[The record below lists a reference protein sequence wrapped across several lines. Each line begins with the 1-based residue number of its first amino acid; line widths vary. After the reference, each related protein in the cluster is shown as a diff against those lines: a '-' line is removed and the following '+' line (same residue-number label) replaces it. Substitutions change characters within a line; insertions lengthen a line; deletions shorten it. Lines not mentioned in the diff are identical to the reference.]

1 MEDIKLKD
9 GKIRNVK
16 NLFST
21 IKNKNLILK
30 QLIERVMVK
39 CMQDYKA
46 TENLIYEYYKFL
58 IIKAKLKGNYN
69 NLNISNSFL

>member
-58 IIKAKLKGNYN
+58 IIKAKLKGN
-69 NLNISNSFL
+69 

>member
-21 IKNKNLILK
+21 IKNKNTIVTK
-30 QLIERVMVK
+30 LIERVMVK
-39 CMQDYKA
+39 CLQDFKA

-58 IIKAKLKGNYN
+58 IIKAKLKGN
-69 NLNISNSFL
+69 L